1 MRFFDDLKA
10 SSRLRD
16 TSAAMLLVLMAS
28 LAVLNGVGSGVPA
41 WPAGLAAWAAALLL
55 WPRLDLRQ
63 RRLVGLLI
71 FIGVLALAWSSFNG
85 QAAYWIDALT
95 QNNAL
100 LGMLV
105 GVSFLQLLG
114 LADADERLPT
124 GRRALW
130 QTLFATHL
138 LGAAINL
145 SAVFII
151 ADRIAPKGVPRP
163 DQAALLVRSFL
174 AAAMWSPFFAAVA
187 VAITYAPG
195 ASLAGVLAWGLPF
208 AALLLVLAGY
218 RLERELPAGGREFVG
233 YPMRPGALW
242 APVVLAAAVGLMH
255 LWFPSWS
262 ALAIITLVA
271 PAIALA
277 VTLWRSGVMQ
287 GAERIVRQARSRLP
301 GMSGE
306 LALFLA
312 AAVFASG
319 LRSLMAST
327 SLGMPFTHVG
337 PLQAALLLALMIGF
351 AMIGI
356 HAVISISIVSAW
368 TAPLSPDPVLMATV
382 YCMSWAIGLAVSPL
396 SGIHL
401 ALQGR
406 YGLSAGSLA
415 RLNAVY
421 GLLAYALATLWL
433 LAIGAARGLF

>member
-1 MRFFDDLKA
+1 MRLFDELMVSA
-10 SSRLRD
+10 RLRD
-16 TSAAMLLVLMAS
+16 AAAAVLLVAMAV
-28 LAVLNGVGSGVPA
+28 LAVLNGVGSGLPA
-41 WPAGLAAWAAALLL
+41 WPAGVAAWGAAILL
-55 WPRLDLRQ
+55 WPKLDGRQ

-71 FIGVLALAWSSFNG
+71 AIGVLALGWSAFHG
-85 QAAYWIDALT
+85 APTYWLGALT

-105 GVSFLQLLG
+105 GVSFLQLLS
-114 LADADERLPT
+114 LAGATEVLPK

-130 QTLFATHL
+130 QTLLATHF

-145 SAVFII
+145 SAVFMI
-151 ADRIAPKGVPRP
+151 ADRIGPKGVPRAE
-163 DQAALLVRSFL
+163 QAALLVRSFL

-208 AALLLVLAGY
+208 ACFLLVLAGR
-218 RLERELPAGGREFVG
+218 RLERELPEGGREFIG
-233 YPMRPGALW
+233 YPMRPGALA
-242 APVVLAAAVGLMH
+242 APLVLAAGVGLMH

-262 ALAIITLVA
+262 ALAIITIVA
-271 PAIALA
+271 PLIAL
-277 VTLWRSGVMQ
+277 VVSLWRSGVVD
-287 GAERIVRQARSRLP
+287 GAERVIQQARSRLP
-301 GMSGE
+301 AMSGE

-327 SLGMPFTHVG
+327 SLGMPFESVG
-337 PLQAALLLALMIGF
+337 PLEAALLLALMIGF

-406 YGLSAGSLA
+406 YGLSAVSLA
-415 RLNAVY
+415 RLNAKY
-421 GLLAYALATLWL
+421 GLMAYGLAVLWL
-433 LAIGAARGLF
+433 LAIGAARGLL

>member
-1 MRFFDDLKA
+1 MGLFDELMTSA
-10 SSRLRD
+10 RLRD
-16 TSAAMLLVLMAS
+16 AAAASLLVVMAA
-28 LAVLNGVGSGVPA
+28 LAVLNGVGTPLPA
-41 WPAGLAAWAAALLL
+41 WPAGVAAWGAAILL
-55 WPRLDLRQ
+55 WPKLDRRQ

-71 FIGVLALAWSSFNG
+71 AIGVLALCWSTVRG
-85 QAAYWIDALT
+85 APAYWLGALT

-105 GVSFLQLLG
+105 GVSFLQLLS
-114 LADADERLPT
+114 LANATESLPK

-130 QTLFATHL
+130 QTLLATHF

-145 SAVFII
+145 SAVFMI
-151 ADRIAPKGVPRP
+151 ADRIGPKGVPRGE
-163 DQAALLVRSFL
+163 QAALLVRSFL
-174 AAAMWSPFFAAVA
+174 SAAMWSPFFAAVA

-195 ASLAGVLAWGLPF
+195 ASQAGVLAWGLPF
-208 AALLLVLAGY
+208 AVLLLVLAGR
-218 RLERELPAGGREFVG
+218 RLERELPEGGREFVG
-233 YPMRPGALW
+233 YPMRPGALA
-242 APVVLAAAVGLMH
+242 APLVLAVGVGLMH

-262 ALAIITLVA
+262 ALAIITIVA
-271 PAIALA
+271 PLIAVVA
-277 VTLWRSGVMQ
+277 TLWRSGLFAGTDRVVQ
-287 GAERIVRQARSRLP
+287 QARSRLP
-301 GMSGE
+301 AMSGE

-327 SLGMPFTHVG
+327 SLGMPFDSVG

-406 YGLSAGSLA
+406 YGLSAVSLA
-415 RLNAVY
+415 RLNAKY
-421 GLLAYALATLWL
+421 GLMAYGLAALWL
-433 LAIGAARGLF
+433 LAIGAWRGLL

>member
-1 MRFFDDLKA
+1 MGLFDELMTSA
-10 SSRLRD
+10 RLRD
-16 TSAAMLLVLMAS
+16 AAAASLLVVMAA
-28 LAVLNGVGSGVPA
+28 LAVLNGVGTPLPA
-41 WPAGLAAWAAALLL
+41 WPAGVAAWGAAILL
-55 WPRLDLRQ
+55 WPKLDRRQ

-71 FIGVLALAWSSFNG
+71 AIGVLALCWSTVRG
-85 QAAYWIDALT
+85 APAYWLGALT

-105 GVSFLQLLG
+105 GVSFLQLLS
-114 LADADERLPT
+114 LANATESLPK

-130 QTLFATHL
+130 QTLLATHF

-145 SAVFII
+145 SAVFMI
-151 ADRIAPKGVPRP
+151 ADRIGPKGVPRGE
-163 DQAALLVRSFL
+163 QAALLVRSFL
-174 AAAMWSPFFAAVA
+174 SAAMWSPFFAAVA

-208 AALLLVLAGY
+208 AVLLLVLAGR
-218 RLERELPAGGREFVG
+218 RLERELPEGGREFVG
-233 YPMRPGALW
+233 YPMRPGALA
-242 APVVLAAAVGLMH
+242 APLVLAVGVGLMH

-262 ALAIITLVA
+262 ALAIITIVA
-271 PAIALA
+271 PLIAVVA
-277 VTLWRSGVMQ
+277 TLWRSGLFAGTDRVVQ
-287 GAERIVRQARSRLP
+287 QARSRLP
-301 GMSGE
+301 AMSGE